1 MAKTIARQR
10 WYRLIPIVFITYSLA
25 YLDRANFGFAAA
37 GDMAR
42 DLHITEAVKS
52 LLGSLFFLGY
62 FFFQIPGALY
72 AANKSAKKLIFWSL
86 ILWGAMAM
94 ATGIFKDINVL
105 IVIRFMLGVV
115 ESAVMPAMLIF
126 LSRWFTK
133 SERSRAN
140 TFLVLGNPATL
151 LWMSILSGYLIKS
164 VGWRWMFIYEGL
176 PAIIWAFFWWRLVE
190 DRPKDA
196 QWLSVSE
203 KQELE
208 DELHREQQ
216 QIKPVRNY
224 AAAFRSRTVV
234 LLCVQYALW
243 SIGVYG
249 FVIWLPSIIH
259 AAPDM
264 NIVKTGWLSAVPFVL
279 AIAGMIS
286 VSYFSDKTLKR
297 KIFIWPFLLV
307 GAVAFYCSYLIGP
320 GNFWLSFVLLIIAG
334 GAMYA
339 PYGPFFAVLT
349 EILPKNVSGGAI
361 ALINSFGALGS
372 FAGSYLVGYLNGRT
386 GGFSASYIFMA
397 GSLFLSAIVTLVALR
412 GTSGKLKE
420 ENTLQLSGAE
430 PSVENI
436 I

>member
-37 GDMAR
+37 GDMAK
-42 DLHITEAVKS
+42 DLHITDAVKS

-196 QWLSVSE
+196 QWLSVPE

-224 AAAFRSRTVV
+224 AAAFRSRAVV

-297 KIFIWPFLLV
+297 KIFIWPFLLI
-307 GAVAFYCSYLIGP
+307 GAIAFYCSYLVGP

-397 GSLFLSAIVTLVALR
+397 GSLFLSAIVTLVALK

>member
-1 MAKTIARQR
+1 MANTIARQR
-10 WYRLIPIVFITYSLA
+10 WYRLIPVAFITYSLA

-37 GDMAR
+37 GGMAK
-42 DLHITEAVKS
+42 DLNITSSVSS

-86 ILWGAMAM
+86 ILWGGLAM
-94 ATGIFKDINVL
+94 ATGLTSNITVL

-140 TFLVLGNPATL
+140 TFLILGNPATL
-151 LWMSILSGYLIKS
+151 LWMSILSGYLVEK

-190 DRPKDA
+190 DTPKNA
-196 QWLSVSE
+196 KWLKE
-203 KQELE
+203 TERDDLE
-208 DELHREQQ
+208 NVLHLEQQ
-216 QIKPVRNY
+216 GIKPVKNY
-224 AAAFRSRTVV
+224 AAAFKSKTVI
-234 LLCVQYALW
+234 LLCLQYALW

-249 FVIWLPSIIH
+249 FVMWLPSIIN
-259 AAPDM
+259 AAPGS
-264 NIVKTGWLSAVPFVL
+264 NIIKTGWLSSVPFIL
-279 AIAGMIS
+279 AIIGMLS
-286 VSYFSDKTLKR
+286 ASYFSDKTLNR
-297 KIFIWPFLLV
+297 KAFVWPFLLI
-307 GAVAFYCSYLIGP
+307 GAIAFYSSYMVGTS
-320 GNFWLSFVLLIIAG
+320 NFWLSFILLIIAG

-339 PYGPFFAVLT
+339 PYGPFFAIIT

-372 FAGSYLVGYLNGRT
+372 FAGAYLVGYLNGKT
-386 GGFSASYIFMA
+386 GGFGASYIFMA
-397 GSLFLSAIVTLVALR
+397 GSLFLSAVITMVAIKGSKKTIIHPPEER
-412 GTSGKLKE
+412 TSFR
-420 ENTLQLSGAE
+420 LSGSDA
-430 PSVENI
+430 S
-436 I
+436 